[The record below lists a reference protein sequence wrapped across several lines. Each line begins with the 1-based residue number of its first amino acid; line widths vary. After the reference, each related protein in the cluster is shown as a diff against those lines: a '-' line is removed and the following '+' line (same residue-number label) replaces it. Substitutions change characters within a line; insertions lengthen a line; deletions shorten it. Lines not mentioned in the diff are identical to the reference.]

1 MRRESVVTSKIF
13 KGFGL
18 ATAMVTLAL
27 AGCATEPSSGGQGTP
42 KAEAAPGGRMESE
55 AIAFESYM
63 RRARGIDPNF
73 SSADQ
78 VSQALQAGA
87 SHEPAQLE
95 AGMVAYAAMAALQE
109 PSFVAGVQREAQRGD
124 LARRLAADPGAALQ
138 LPGGQAAAARASAAL
153 LSEAEGVKANGQ
165 RVKRASYSVQHQAWS
180 KTRVADPGGRLARVK
195 RLSATSYRPEPGDE
209 AHLREA
215 LATDARRGGGSASPV
230 VARGVALAALSV
242 LGDEGRGRSLMSDA
256 RSDECLHM
264 AKLNL
269 YQCLAAAGPQ
279 YEDVYCLGQHAMID
293 TGQCVADAA
302 HAPAPRRMTPT
313 RASWGR

>member
-1 MRRESVVTSKIF
+1 
-13 KGFGL
+13 
-18 ATAMVTLAL
+18 VTLAL
-27 AGCATEPSSGGQGTP
+27 AGCATEPSSGGQGREAPT
-42 KAEAAPGGRMESE
+42 AEAAPSGRMEIE
-55 AIAFESYM
+55 AMAFESYM
-63 RRARGIDPNF
+63 RRARAIDPNF
-73 SSADQ
+73 SNAAE
-78 VSQALQAGA
+78 VSQALQTGA
-87 SHEPAQLE
+87 SHEPAQLD

-109 PSFVAGVQREAQRGD
+109 PSFVEGVRREGQRGD
-124 LARRLAADPGAALQ
+124 LARRLAADPAAALQ
-138 LPGGQAAAARASAAL
+138 LPGGQAAAGRASAAL

-165 RVKRASYSVQHQAWS
+165 RVKRASYAVQREAWS
-180 KTRVADPGGRLARVK
+180 KTHVADPGGRLSRVK
-195 RLSATSYRPEPGDE
+195 RLSATSYRPEPGD
-209 AHLREA
+209 ATHLRES
-215 LATDARRGGGSASPV
+215 LATDARRGGGSSSPV

-256 RSDECLHM
+256 RSGECLHM

-302 HAPAPRRMTPT
+302 HAAAPRRMTAT